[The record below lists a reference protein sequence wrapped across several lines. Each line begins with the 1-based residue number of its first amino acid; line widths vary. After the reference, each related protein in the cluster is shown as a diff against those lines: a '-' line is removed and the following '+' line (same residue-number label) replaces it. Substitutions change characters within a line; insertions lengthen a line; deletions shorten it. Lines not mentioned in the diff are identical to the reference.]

1 MQVKSLSHVWL
12 LVNPWTVTWQ
22 VPLSIGFSKDSIKTL
37 LMLIKDFSEI
47 DRYKINKQKSVAFL
61 SINTKTSKKEI
72 KKTIHSQ

>member
-1 MQVKSLSHVWL
+1 MKVKSLSHVQL

-37 LMLIKDFSEI
+37 LTLIKQFSEI

-61 SINTKTSKKEI
+61 SINTKTSKKER